1 MKWKLLNTESRYKGF
16 FKLDLCQIRH
26 QTYEGGEIEIRREL
40 IYRGD
45 AVGVLLY
52 DPARDKIVL
61 IEQFRVGAIHDEGG
75 PWLLEIVAGVVEQGE
90 SVTDVAKR
98 ECKEEAG
105 LDVHS
110 FETVHSFY
118 SSPGGCSEKI
128 HIMCALVDSKQASGF
143 HGLSHEGE
151 DIKVVVVDYSEV
163 HDLLLSQ
170 KVSSAV
176 PLIALQW
183 LQMNRE
189 RLQMESFVL

>member
-1 MKWKLLNTESRYKGF
+1 MKWKLLSTESRYKGF
-16 FKLDLCQIRH
+16 FNLDLCQISH
-26 QTYEGGEIEIRREL
+26 QTYQGGEIEIQREL
-40 IYRGD
+40 IHRGD

-52 DPARDKIVL
+52 DPSRDKVVL
-61 IEQFRVGAIHDEGG
+61 IEQFRVGAIDDENG
-75 PWLLEIVAGVVEQGE
+75 PWLLEIVAGVVEQDE

-128 HIMCALVDSKQASGF
+128 HILCAQVNSDHASGI
-143 HGLSHEGE
+143 HGLTHEGE

-183 LQMNRE
+183 LQINRE
-189 RLQMESFVL
+189 RLRTESFVL

>member
-16 FKLDLCQIRH
+16 FKLDLCQINH
-26 QTYEGGEIEIRREL
+26 QTFKGGEIEIQREL
-40 IYRGD
+40 IHRGD

-52 DPARDKIVL
+52 DPAKDKLVL
-61 IEQFRVGAIHDEGG
+61 IEQFRVGAMHDENG
-75 PWLLEIVAGVVEQGE
+75 PWLLEIVAGVVEPGE

-128 HIMCALVDSKQASGF
+128 HLLCALVDSDHASGI
-143 HGLSHEGE
+143 HGLTHEGE

-183 LQMNRE
+183 LQINRE